1 MSDEEALFAEERRRD
16 ARNMR
21 EDQELNRLSRSWFD
35 RSARHRYSYNFTW
48 LGRPIIQY
56 PEDIVA
62 IQEIIWRAQP
72 DLIVET
78 GVARGGSLVLSA
90 SMLEILGRGSVI
102 GVDIDIRPHNRRAI
116 EAHPL
121 ARRIQLI
128 EGSSVDPKT
137 AATVFHRAKDAKQV
151 VVFLDSNHTH
161 EHVLRELELYSPLVK
176 KGGYLVVFDT
186 VIDDMPP
193 DSFPDRPWAIGNS
206 PKTAV
211 GEFLRKNRRF
221 VVDEDFDRRLLLT
234 VAPSGYLRCV
244 GDSEDDASSDPR

>member
-1 MSDEEALFAEERRRD
+1 MSDEETRFAQERQRE
-16 ARNMR
+16 ARVMR
-21 EDQELNRLSRSWFD
+21 EDRELDRLSRAWFD
-35 RSARHRYSYNFTW
+35 RSTKHHYSYNFTW

-62 IQEIIWRAQP
+62 VQEVIWRAQP

-78 GVARGGSLVLSA
+78 GVAHGGSLILSA

-102 GVDIDIRPHNRRAI
+102 GVDIEIRPHNRRAI

-128 EGSSVDPKT
+128 EGSSVDT
-137 AATVFHRAKDAKQV
+137 AVAAEVFARARDAKRV

-161 EHVLRELELYSPLVK
+161 EHVIRELELYSPLVK
-176 KGGYLVVFDT
+176 KDSYLVVFDT
-186 VIDDMPP
+186 VIEDMPP
-193 DSFPDRPWAIGNS
+193 DSFPNRPWDIGNN

-211 GEFLRKNRRF
+211 AEFLGKNRRF
-221 VVDEDFDRRLLLT
+221 VVDEDFERRLLVT
-234 VAPSGYLRCV
+234 VAPRGYLRCV
-244 GDSEDDASSDPR
+244 ADAEGGL

>member
-1 MSDEEALFAEERRRD
+1 MSDEQTRFAEERRRE
-16 ARNMR
+16 ATAMR
-21 EDQELNRLSRSWFD
+21 EDKEMNRLSRAWFD
-35 RSARHRYSYNFTW
+35 ESTKHHYSYNFTW

-62 IQEIIWRAQP
+62 IQEVIWRAQP

-78 GVARGGSLVLSA
+78 GVAHGGSLVLSA

-102 GVDIDIRPHNRRAI
+102 GVDIEIRPHNRRAI

-121 ARRIQLI
+121 ARRIQLL
-128 EGSSVDPKT
+128 EGSAVDP
-137 AATVFHRAKDAKQV
+137 AIVAEVFRRARDAKRV

-161 EHVLRELELYSPLVK
+161 EHVLAELEMYSPLVK
-176 KGGYLVVFDT
+176 KDSYLVVFDT
-186 VIDDMPP
+186 VIEDMPP
-193 DSFPDRPWAIGNS
+193 HSFPNRPWDIGNN

-211 GEFLRKNRRF
+211 AEFLRKNRRF

-234 VAPSGYLRCV
+234 VAPRGYLRCV
-244 GDSEDDASSDPR
+244 GDPEDGR